1 MWVNGKRSEK
11 NVSESLLFSLKIY
24 NFAETSIVMD
34 ANEKIINTFV
44 TRVRQLM
51 LQYEELK
58 KENARLHTVIDDRD
72 ASISLL
78 QEQLKKA
85 ESDYQTLKTAR
96 MLQVS
101 DRDMDHAKRSLA
113 SLIRDVNKCITMLSS
128 ESSDNDRRN

>member
-1 MWVNGKRSEK
+1 
-11 NVSESLLFSLKIY
+11 
-24 NFAETSIVMD
+24 MD

-58 KENARLHTVIDDRD
+58 KENALLHIVIDDRD

-101 DRDMDHAKRSLA
+101 DMDMDHAKRSLA

>member
-1 MWVNGKRSEK
+1 MWVNGKHSEK

-58 KENARLHTVIDDRD
+58 KENARLLTVIDDRD

>member
-58 KENARLHTVIDDRD
+58 KENARLLTVIDDRD

>member
-1 MWVNGKRSEK
+1 M
-11 NVSESLLFSLKIY
+11 
-24 NFAETSIVMD
+24 
-34 ANEKIINTFV
+34 
-44 TRVRQLM
+44 
-51 LQYEELK
+51 
-58 KENARLHTVIDDRD
+58 
-72 ASISLL
+72 
-78 QEQLKKA
+78 QLKKA

>member
-1 MWVNGKRSEK
+1 
-11 NVSESLLFSLKIY
+11 
-24 NFAETSIVMD
+24 MD

-101 DRDMDHAKRSLA
+101 DMSRAKKSLSA
-113 SLIRDVNKCITMLSS
+113 LIRDVNKCITMLSS

>member
-1 MWVNGKRSEK
+1 MWVNGKHSEK

-24 NFAETSIVMD
+24 NFAETSIVTD

-58 KENARLHTVIDDRD
+58 KENARLLTVIDDRD

>member
-1 MWVNGKRSEK
+1 
-11 NVSESLLFSLKIY
+11 
-24 NFAETSIVMD
+24 MD

-78 QEQLKKA
+78 QAQLKKA

-101 DRDMDHAKRSLA
+101 DMDMGRAKKSLSA
-113 SLIRDVNKCITMLSS
+113 LIRDVNKCITMLSS